1 MNQKYI
7 LKRNDRKTA
16 YIMLLPIV
24 LLLTCFVVIPLIY
37 AIFVSFYE
45 WSFYKESIFVGLT
58 NFKRVLKD
66 HLFYKAIWTGVK
78 FALIVVPTQFVLAFL
93 FANLIKS
100 LGGKLS
106 GFIKSAIYIPYV
118 ISGVVASIIF
128 IFIYDFDGGIANYII
143 GLFGLEKTAW
153 LIDVKVVL
161 GAISVPAIWLGFGF
175 TTLIMLS
182 GLNDIPSSYYEA
194 AEIDGAN
201 GFQKMWYITIPLLRN
216 IFMYVIVVGI
226 TGAIQQFDL
235 PFIMTKGGP
244 LNSTMTPNLFIYNHF
259 INDPYLGYTIASAL
273 LLFVLI
279 GALAGIVFKLG
290 NSTKSMD
297 S

>member
-1 MNQKYI
+1 MNNKFI

-16 YIMLLPIV
+16 YLMLLPIIV
-24 LLLTCFVVIPLIY
+24 LLTSFVVIPLIY
-37 AIFVSFYE
+37 AIYVSLFE
-45 WSFYKESIFVGLT
+45 WSFYKESIYVGFT
-58 NFKRVLKD
+58 NFKRVLND

-78 FALIVVPTQFVLAFL
+78 FALIVVPTQFIIAFL

-100 LGGKLS
+100 LGGKLA
-106 GFIKSAIYIPYV
+106 GFIKSSIYIPYV

-128 IFIYDFDGGIANYII
+128 IFIYDFDGGIANYVI
-143 GLFGLEKTAW
+143 GLFGMEKVAW
-153 LIDVKVVL
+153 LIDIKVVL
-161 GAISVPAIWLGFGF
+161 GSISLPAIWIGFGF

-201 GFQKMWYITIPLLRN
+201 AFQKMIYITIPLLRN
-216 IFMYVIVVGI
+216 IFLYVIVVGM

-259 INDPYLGYTIASAL
+259 VNDPYLGYTIASAL

-279 GALAGIVFKLG
+279 AILAGILFKLG
-290 NSTKSMD
+290 NSKKSMD
-297 S
+297 T